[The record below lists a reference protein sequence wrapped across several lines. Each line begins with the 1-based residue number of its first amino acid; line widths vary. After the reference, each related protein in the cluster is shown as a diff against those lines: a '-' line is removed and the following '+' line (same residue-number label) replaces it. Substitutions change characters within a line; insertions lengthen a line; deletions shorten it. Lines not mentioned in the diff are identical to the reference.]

1 MRKSNKKKERR
12 KGLTAKSLVIVESPA
27 KARTISK
34 LLGSRFQ
41 VESCLGHVRD
51 LPKSKFGV
59 DVKNNF
65 QPEYVAVPG
74 RTKVIREIKKKAD
87 KVDRILLATDL
98 DREGEAIAWHLA
110 ELLPKKGSIY
120 RIVFHEITKGAIRE
134 AVKNAHQID
143 LNKVNAQQARRIL
156 DRIVGYKLSPLL
168 WRKVGGRLSAG
179 RVQSVAVRLICDREK
194 EIEKFVPEEYW
205 SVTAKLRGKKTDGKE
220 FEAKLEKID
229 SKKAEITSEQ
239 QAKKIVDEL
248 TKEDFSVKDI
258 KRKEKRRYPSPP
270 FTTSYLQQEASRK
283 LRFSASKTMRIAQQ
297 LYEGLEV
304 GEEGSIGLITYMRTD
319 SIRIASEAQGEAST
333 YIKKKFGADFAP
345 PTPPRYKS
353 KKGAQEAHEAIRPT
367 SIYREPERLKSFLT
381 PEQYRLYRLIW
392 TRFLASQMKPA
403 ELKITTVDIAA
414 GKFLLRAGGLEI
426 KFKGFMAVYSIGKY
440 TVKQYCFASKTF
452 LTTENSFPIQQKSYG
467 EAQLKQ
473 CRKAVLAKGRYD
485 ERSEEFS
492 CVENKEEKEEER
504 GEEEK
509 ILPEL
514 EIRERLT
521 LIQLLPE
528 QHFTKPPPRFSEAI
542 LVKALEEEGI
552 GRPSTYAPIIQVIQ
566 QRNYVEKVKGRF
578 YSTELGRTV
587 TDLLVAHFPQV
598 LDVKFT
604 ANMEQGLDEVE
615 EGRVDWVKLLRDFY
629 QPFKLTLVKATR
641 EMKRVK
647 RPERVTDEKC
657 PQCGGVMVEK
667 DGRYGRFLACRN
679 FPKCKYTQPM
689 TTGVPCPEAGC
700 NGQIAER
707 RSKKGRTFFSCD
719 RYPDC
724 KFSLWDKPVQKECP
738 DCGAKFLVERRGR
751 AGQVSYQCNN
761 RECGYKEKE
770 DVKDEY
776 RPLASTASP

>member
-1 MRKSNKKKERR
+1 MRKNKKKKEKR
-12 KGLTAKSLVIVESPA
+12 KGLMTKSLVIVESPA
-27 KARTISK
+27 KARTINK

-59 DVKNNF
+59 DVKSNF
-65 QPEYVAVPG
+65 QPEYVTVPG
-74 RTKVIREIKKKAD
+74 RTKVIKEIKKKA
-87 KVDRILLATDL
+87 KEVDRILLATDL

-110 ELLPKKGSIY
+110 ELLPKKANIY
-120 RIVFHEITKGAIRE
+120 RIIFHEITKGAIQE
-134 AVKNAHQID
+134 AVKNAGQID

-194 EIEKFVPEEYW
+194 EIEKFSPEEYW
-205 SVTAKLRGKKTDGKE
+205 SVTAKLRGKKTSSKE

-229 SKKAEITSEQ
+229 SKKAKITSEE
-239 QAKKIVDEL
+239 QAKNIVDEL
-248 TKEDFSVKDI
+248 GKEEFLVKDI
-258 KRKEKRRYPSPP
+258 KRKDKRRYPSPP

-283 LRFSASKTMRIAQQ
+283 LHFTVSKTMRIAQQ

-304 GEEGSIGLITYMRTD
+304 DGEGSIGLITYMRTD
-319 SIRIASEAQGEAST
+319 STRIASEAQGEAST
-333 YIKKKFGADFAP
+333 YIKEKFGANFAP

-353 KKGAQEAHEAIRPT
+353 KKGAQEAHESIRPT
-367 SIYREPERLKSFLT
+367 SIYREPERLKALLT
-381 PEQYRLYRLIW
+381 PEQYRLYKLIW

-403 ELKITTVDIAA
+403 QLKITTVDIEA
-414 GKFLLRAGGLEI
+414 GKFLLRAAGLEI
-426 KFKGFMAVYSIGKY
+426 KFKGFMAVYVES
-440 TVKQYCFASKTF
+440 
-452 LTTENSFPIQQKSYG
+452 
-467 EAQLKQ
+467 
-473 CRKAVLAKGRYD
+473 R
-485 ERSEEFS
+485 EETPEG
-492 CVENKEEKEEER
+492 ENKEEKEGKDE
-504 GEEEK
+504 GEK
-509 ILPEL
+509 ILPKL
-514 EIRERLT
+514 ENGEKLT
-521 LIQLLPE
+521 LLELLPE
-528 QHFTKPPPRFSEAI
+528 QHFTKPPPRFSEAS

-566 QRNYVEKVKGRF
+566 YRRYVEKGKGRF
-578 YSTELGRTV
+578 YPTELGRTV
-587 TDLLVAHFPQV
+587 TDLLVAHFPKV
-598 LDVKFT
+598 LDVRFT

-615 EGRVDWVKLLRDFY
+615 EGKVDWVKLLRDFHE
-629 QPFKLTLVKATR
+629 PFMLTLAKATR

-657 PQCGGVMVEK
+657 PQCDGVMVEK

-689 TTGVPCPEAGC
+689 TTGVQCPEAGC

-751 AGQVSYQCNN
+751 AGRTSYQCNN

-770 DVKDEY
+770 DVKDE
-776 RPLASTASP
+776 